1 MENAIS
7 ASLKRFGWFVLIYNL
22 LVIVFGAFVRATRS
36 GAGCGSHWPL
46 CNGVVIPQNPA
57 TETIVEF
64 THRIT
69 SGVTVLL
76 IAILIAW
83 VWRYSQKGSPVRV
96 SVILSGFF
104 IITES
109 LIGAGLV
116 LFELVAHNDSMARA
130 FSMMAHLV
138 NTFLLIASIGIT
150 SWWLSFGVPPKAPK
164 DRQARLLSLLGAG
177 GMLFLGASGA
187 VTALGD
193 TLFPARSLTEGL
205 QQDFATTAHILL
217 RLRVFHPVI
226 AILVGG
232 YLIGF
237 HIWLRSRYPWKLVK
251 RLGNWLTFLV
261 IMQWGLGM
269 LNVVL
274 LAPVWL
280 QLVHLLVTTLIW
292 LSWVGLC
299 VFAWVPLEFPSGIS
313 HNAVHDTINQSSAR
327 ESRQMEI

>member
-1 MENAIS
+1 MQNTNS
-7 ASLKRFGWFVLIYNL
+7 TSLKRFGWLVLIYNL
-22 LVIVFGAFVRATRS
+22 FVIVFGAYVRATGS

-57 TETIVEF
+57 IETIVEF

-69 SGVTVLL
+69 SGFTVLL
-76 IAILIAW
+76 IAILIIW
-83 VWRYSQKGSPVRV
+83 VWRRSQKGSPVRV
-96 SVILSGFF
+96 SVALAGFF

-150 SWWLSFGVPPKAPK
+150 SFWLSFGVPQTAPK

-193 TLFPARSLTEGL
+193 TLFPVGSLVEGL

-232 YLIGF
+232 FLIGF
-237 HIWLRSRYPWKLVK
+237 SIWLRNRYPWKPVK
-251 RLGNWLTFLV
+251 QLGNWLIILV
-261 IMQWGLGM
+261 GLQWGLGL
-269 LNVVL
+269 LNLVL

-292 LSWVGLC
+292 LSLVGLC
-299 VFAWVPLEFPSGIS
+299 IFAWVPLEFPSGIS
-313 HNAVHDTINQSSAR
+313 HNPVHDTINQSSAR
-327 ESRQMEI
+327 ESSQMEI

>member
-1 MENAIS
+1 MENTIS
-7 ASLKRFGWFVLIYNL
+7 NSLKRFSWFVLVYNL
-22 LVIVFGAFVRATRS
+22 LVIVFGAYVRATRS

-64 THRIT
+64 THRVT
-69 SGVTVLL
+69 SGFTVLL
-76 IAILIAW
+76 IVILITW
-83 VWRYSQKGSPVRV
+83 IWRRSQRGSPIRV
-96 SVILSGFF
+96 SAALAGFF

-150 SWWLSFGVPPKAPK
+150 SWWLSFGAPQKAPK

-193 TLFPARSLTEGL
+193 TLFPVSSLAEGL
-205 QQDFATTAHILL
+205 QQDFDTTAHILL

-226 AILVGG
+226 AILAGG

-237 HIWLRSRYPWKLVK
+237 GIWLRSRYPWKFVK
-251 RLGNWLTFLV
+251 QLGNWMIFLIV
-261 IMQWGLGM
+261 LQWGLGL

-280 QLVHLLVTTLIW
+280 QLVHLSITTLIW
-292 LSWVGLC
+292 LLFVGLSI
-299 VFAWVPLEFPSGIS
+299 FAWIPFEFSSGIG
-313 HNAVHDTINQSSAR
+313 HNPVHDAVNQSSAR
-327 ESRQMEI
+327 ESSQMKI

>member
-1 MENAIS
+1 MQNTIPT
-7 ASLKRFGWFVLIYNL
+7 SLKRFSWFVLIYNL
-22 LVIVFGAFVRATRS
+22 LVIVFGAYVRATRS

-69 SGVTVLL
+69 SGFTVLL
-76 IAILIAW
+76 IAILIVW
-83 VWRYSQKGSPVRV
+83 VWRVTQKGSPVRV
-96 SVILSGFF
+96 SVALSGFL

-150 SWWLSFGVPPKAPK
+150 SFWLSFGVPKTAPK
-164 DRQARLLSLLGAG
+164 DEQARLFSFLGAS

-193 TLFPARSLTEGL
+193 TLFPVGSLAEGL
-205 QQDFATTAHILL
+205 RQDFNTTAHILL

-237 HIWLRSRYPWKLVK
+237 NFWLRSRYPWKRVK
-251 RLGNWLTFLV
+251 QLGNWLMILV
-261 IMQWGLGM
+261 IMQWGLGL

-292 LSWVGLC
+292 LSLVGLGI
-299 VFAWVPLEFPSGIS
+299 FAWVPLEFPSSIS
-313 HNAVHDTINQSSAR
+313 HNPVHDAINQSSAR
-327 ESRQMEI
+327 ESGQMKI